1 MTTDGPCTTP
11 NCTGSPDGDGYCD
24 SCGKRFR
31 QETVSTPAG
40 SPSTGN
46 ASGRTSLTGS
56 RGTLVTGSARAGGM
70 RRRSRSTRTSPALT
84 SLGAGLTE
92 VPPVPPAR
100 PIPLRDPVVR
110 EEGRYCALGH
120 PVGRSRG
127 GRPALQAG
135 FCPTCRQQFDF
146 QPKLQP
152 GDIIG
157 GQYEVAGCLAH
168 GGLGWVYL
176 AADKAVDNRHVVLKG
191 LLNSGDPAAM
201 AVAVAEKRFLAE
213 IDHPNIV
220 DIHNFVTH
228 KGAGYIVMEY
238 VGGRSLKELL
248 EDRRQTAGGHP
259 NPMPVDQAISYVR
272 AILPAF
278 RHLHGRALLYCD
290 FKPENLI
297 QVGDQVKLIDLGAV
311 RRIDDR
317 TTDIYGT
324 VGFQAPEIADEG
336 PSVPSDLYTIGRT
349 LAVLTLDFRGYSSRF
364 EFSIPDPKDHPVL
377 ARFDSFHRFLLKAT
391 AHHPD
396 DRFQSTEEMD
406 DQLLGVLREVV
417 ALQSGRAQPAPSVVF
432 AQALD
437 DHPLPPLA
445 IDAGDAAAAFL
456 TNVTSD
462 APQEVLRE
470 IDDAIASG
478 HVVETVEVELHR
490 AKALIDIGDHDAAAR
505 VLDKVEGDD
514 PWEWRADWLRG
525 VSAYAT
531 GDTPVAVT
539 AFDRCWSEVPGELA
553 PKLASALAFEQA
565 GEREV
570 AAALFELVVSTD
582 VTYVAAAR
590 GLARC
595 WAEVDDVDGELAA
608 YDRIPSTHVAYPA
621 AQLVGVQSL
630 IRAGRYSE
638 AAARLHRLEV
648 DAYRRAELEVALA
661 EAALRSGVEIAGR
674 GSLEER
680 RLRADLEAALRT
692 LAGLTADGRRRS
704 RIVDKANRVRPFTV
718 L

>member
-1 MTTDGPCTTP
+1 MTTEDPCTTAG
-11 NCTGSPDGDGYCD
+11 CHGSPDADGYCD

-31 QETVSTPAG
+31 SDAGSTPAG
-40 SPSTGN
+40 PSPGTET
-46 ASGRTSLTGS
+46 GRTSLTGS
-56 RGTLVTGSARAGGM
+56 RGTLVTGSARSGGM
-70 RRRSRSTRTSPALT
+70 RRRTRSTRTSLALT

-100 PIPLRDPVVR
+100 PVPITDAAVR
-110 EEGRYCALGH
+110 EEGRYCANGH

-127 GRPALQAG
+127 GRAALQSG
-135 FCPTCRQQFDF
+135 FCPKCRDPFDF

-152 GDIIG
+152 GDIVG

-176 AADKAVDNRHVVLKG
+176 ASDKAVDHRTVVLKG

-228 KGAGYIVMEY
+228 RGAGYIVMEY

-248 EDRRQTAGGHP
+248 EDRRVAAGGHP
-259 NPMPVDQAISYVR
+259 DPMPVDQAISYVR

-317 TTDIYGT
+317 TSDIYGT
-324 VGFQAPEIADEG
+324 VGFQAPEIAEEG
-336 PSVPSDLYTIGRT
+336 PSVASDLYTIGRT
-349 LAVLTLDFRGYSSRF
+349 LAVLTLDFRGYSSKF
-364 EFSIPDPKDHPVL
+364 EFSIPDPGQHPVL
-377 ARFDSFHRFLLKAT
+377 ARFDSFHRFLLKST
-391 AHHPD
+391 ARHPD
-396 DRFQSTEEMD
+396 DRFQSAEEMD

-417 ALQSGRAQPAPSVVF
+417 ALQTGRPQPAPSVVF

-437 DHPLPPLA
+437 DHELPPLA

-456 TNVTSD
+456 TNVASD
-462 APQEVLRE
+462 GPEQVLRE
-470 IDDAIASG
+470 IDDAIATG

-505 VLDKVEGDD
+505 VLDKIEGDD

-525 VSAYAT
+525 VTAYAS
-531 GDTPVAVT
+531 GDALAAVT

-565 GEREV
+565 DGLEV

-595 WAEVDDVDGELAA
+595 RAEANDVDGELAA
-608 YDRIPSTHVAYPA
+608 YDRIPATHLAYPT
-621 AQLVGVQSL
+621 AQLDAVQSL
-630 IRAGRYSE
+630 IRSGRYPE

-661 EAALRSGVEIAGR
+661 EAALRSGAEVTGG
-674 GSLEER
+674 GSVEER
-680 RLRADLEAALRT
+680 RLRGDLEAALRT

-704 RIVDKANRVRPFTV
+704 GIVDRANRVRPFT
-718 L
+718 LL

>member
-1 MTTDGPCTTP
+1 MTTDGPCTTAG
-11 NCTGSPDGDGYCD
+11 CDGSPDVDGYCD

-31 QETVSTPAG
+31 REPGSTPAESSSG
-40 SPSTGN
+40 ATGT
-46 ASGRTSLTGS
+46 GRTSLTGS
-56 RGTLVTGSARAGGM
+56 RGTLVTGSARSGGM
-70 RRRSRSTRTSPALT
+70 RRRSRSTRTSLALT

-92 VPPVPPAR
+92 VPLTPPAR
-100 PIPLRDPVVR
+100 PVPLSDAVVR
-110 EEGRYCALGH
+110 EEGRYCARGH

-127 GRPALQAG
+127 GRAALQSG
-135 FCPTCRQQFDF
+135 FCPKCRHPFDF
-146 QPKLQP
+146 QPQLRP
-152 GDIIG
+152 GDIVG

-176 AADKAVDNRHVVLKG
+176 AADRAVDHRTVVLKG

-228 KGAGYIVMEY
+228 RGAGYIVMEY

-248 EDRRQTAGGHP
+248 EDRRQAAGGHP
-259 NPMPVDQAISYVR
+259 DPMPVDQAISYIR

-317 TTDIYGT
+317 TSDIYGT

-336 PSVPSDLYTIGRT
+336 PSVASDLYTIGRT

-364 EFSIPDPKDHPVL
+364 EYSIPAPDEHPVL
-377 ARFDSFHRFLLKAT
+377 ARFDSFHRFLLKST
-391 AHHPD
+391 ARHPD
-396 DRFQSTEEMD
+396 DRFQSAEEMD

-417 ALQSGRAQPAPSVVF
+417 ALQTGRPQPAPSVVF

-437 DHPLPPLA
+437 DHALPPLA
-445 IDAGDAAAAFL
+445 IDGSDAAAAFL
-456 TNVTSD
+456 ATVASD
-462 APQEVLRE
+462 APDEMLRE
-470 IDDAIASG
+470 IDDAIATG

-490 AKALIDIGDHDAAAR
+490 AKALIDIGDHDDAAR
-505 VLDKVEGDD
+505 VLDKIEGDD

-525 VSAYAT
+525 VAAYAT
-531 GDTPVAVT
+531 GDAPVAVT

-565 GEREV
+565 GDREV

-595 WAEVDDVDGELAA
+595 RAEASDVDGELAA
-608 YDRIPSTHVAYPA
+608 YDRIPPTHLAYPA
-621 AQLVGVQSL
+621 AQLLAVQSL
-630 IRAGRYSE
+630 IRSGRYSE
-638 AAARLHRLEV
+638 AAARLRRLEV

-661 EAALRSGVEIAGR
+661 EAALRSGAEVAGR
-674 GSLEER
+674 GSAEER
-680 RLRADLEAALRT
+680 RLRSDLEVALRT

-704 RIVDKANRVRPFTV
+704 SIVDRANRVRPFT
-718 L
+718 LL

>member
-1 MTTDGPCTTP
+1 MTTEGPCTTAG
-11 NCTGSPDGDGYCD
+11 CEGSPDGDGYCD
-24 SCGKRFR
+24 NCGKRFQR
-31 QETVSTPAG
+31 EAASAPAG
-40 SPSTGN
+40 TSPSTDT
-46 ASGRTSLTGS
+46 GRTSLTGS
-56 RGTLVTGSARAGGM
+56 RGTLVTGSARSGGM
-70 RRRSRSTRTSPALT
+70 RRRSRSTRTSLALT

-100 PIPLRDPVVR
+100 PVPLSDAVVR
-110 EEGRYCALGH
+110 EEGRYCTKGH

-127 GRPALQAG
+127 GRPALQSG
-135 FCPTCRQQFDF
+135 FCPTCRDPFDF

-152 GDIIG
+152 GDIVG

-168 GGLGWVYL
+168 GGLGWVYV
-176 AADKAVDNRHVVLKG
+176 ASDRAVEDRTVVLKG

-228 KGAGYIVMEY
+228 RGAGYIVMEY
-238 VGGRSLKELL
+238 IGGRSLKELL
-248 EDRRQTAGGHP
+248 EDRCQAAGGTP
-259 NPMPVDQAISYVR
+259 DPMPVDQAISYIR

-297 QVGDQVKLIDLGAV
+297 QVGDLVKLIDLGAV

-317 TTDIYGT
+317 TSDIYGT
-324 VGFQAPEIADEG
+324 VGFQAPEIAEEG
-336 PSVPSDLYTIGRT
+336 PSVASDLYTIGRT
-349 LAVLTLDFRGYSSRF
+349 LAVLTLDFRGYSSKF
-364 EFSIPDPKDHPVL
+364 QFSIPDPGQHPVL
-377 ARFDSFHRFLLKAT
+377 ARFDSFHRFLLKST
-391 AHHPD
+391 ARHPD
-396 DRFQSTEEMD
+396 DRFQSAEEMD

-417 ALQSGRAQPAPSVVF
+417 ALQTGRPQPAPSVVF
-432 AQALD
+432 VQALD
-437 DHPLPPLA
+437 DHALPPLA

-456 TNVTSD
+456 TNVASD
-462 APQEVLRE
+462 EPEQVLRE
-470 IDDAIASG
+470 IDDAIATG

-505 VLDKVEGDD
+505 VLDKIEGDD

-525 VSAYAT
+525 VAAYAT
-531 GDTPVAVT
+531 GDPAAAVT

-565 GEREV
+565 GGLEV

-595 WAEVDDVDGELAA
+595 RAEANDVDGELAA
-608 YDRIPSTHVAYPA
+608 YDRIPATHLAYPT
-621 AQLVGVQSL
+621 AQLVAVQSL
-630 IRAGRYSE
+630 IRSGRYAE
-638 AAARLHRLEV
+638 AATRLRRLEV

-661 EAALRSGVEIAGR
+661 EAALGSGAEVSGR
-674 GSLEER
+674 GSAEDR
-680 RLRADLEAALRT
+680 RLRGDLEAALRT

-704 RIVDKANRVRPFTV
+704 RIVDKANRVRPFT
-718 L
+718 LL